1 MYRVVQK
8 LYILQHT
15 ISLEPFKT
23 DFTKIF
29 LEFLG
34 MEIRLQFVCSCLYS
48 LQISSV
54 LLYRKMATFDG
65 FSTVLSPY
73 LDIIPISRAY

>member
-15 ISLEPFKT
+15 ICLEPFKT

-54 LLYRKMATFDG
+54 LL
-65 FSTVLSPY
+65 
-73 LDIIPISRAY
+73 